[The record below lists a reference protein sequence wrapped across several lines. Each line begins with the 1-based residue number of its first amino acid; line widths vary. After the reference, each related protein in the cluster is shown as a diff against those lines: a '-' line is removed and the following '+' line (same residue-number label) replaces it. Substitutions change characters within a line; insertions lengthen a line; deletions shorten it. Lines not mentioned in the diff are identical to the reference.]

1 MAGLGGARSVL
12 VPMVV
17 LAALAVE
24 GCSGSEEGG
33 SHPSASSSS
42 EETMIAVQAPPD
54 SAPDATVN
62 GITIPPLSS
71 IWYSDSSSS
80 FHTARPTIEPNEV
93 IAIPTSGPVRI
104 TVNSPVIPAQ
114 VFVREF
120 TGYDAEG
127 IPSGERPTVGCAI
140 EGQTCALESNGDSV
154 TAAVELDSATVFV
167 TVEVYYHIN
176 SLDAEYPYDIVT
188 YGFRV

>member
-1 MAGLGGARSVL
+1 MSAGGLVDGGACWGLPVGVKVPELVADIRAGSRRPNTSRASQEYLQALDRRRS
-12 VPMVV
+12 
-17 LAALAVE
+17 A
-24 GCSGSEEGG
+24 
-33 SHPSASSSS
+33 
-42 EETMIAVQAPPD
+42 I
-54 SAPDATVN
+54 VN
-62 GITIPPLSS
+62 GIAIPPLSS

-93 IAIPTSGPVRI
+93 IAIPVSGSVRI
-104 TVNSPVIPAQ
+104 TVDSPVVPAQ
-114 VFVREF
+114 VLVREF

-140 EGQTCALESNGDSV
+140 EGQTCALESNGESV
-154 TAAVELDSATVFV
+154 TAALEIDSATVFV
-167 TVEVYYHIN
+167 TVEVYYHID

>member
-1 MAGLGGARSVL
+1 M
-12 VPMVV
+12 
-17 LAALAVE
+17 
-24 GCSGSEEGG
+24 
-33 SHPSASSSS
+33 
-42 EETMIAVQAPPD
+42 TAVQAPPE
-54 SAPDATVN
+54 SVPDAIVN

-71 IWYSDSSSS
+71 IWFSKSSGS

-93 IAIPTSGPVRI
+93 IAIPVSGSVRI
-104 TVNSPVIPAQ
+104 TVDSPVVPAQ
-114 VFVREF
+114 VLVREF

-140 EGQTCALESNGDSV
+140 EEQTCALESNGESV
-154 TAAVELDSATVFV
+154 TAALEIDSATVFV
-167 TVEVYYHIN
+167 TVEVYYHID

>member
-1 MAGLGGARSVL
+1 M
-12 VPMVV
+12 
-17 LAALAVE
+17 
-24 GCSGSEEGG
+24 
-33 SHPSASSSS
+33 
-42 EETMIAVQAPPD
+42 TAVQAPPE
-54 SAPDATVN
+54 SVPDAIVI

-71 IWYSDSSSS
+71 IWFSKFSSS

-93 IAIPTSGPVRI
+93 IAIPVSGSVRI
-104 TVNSPVIPAQ
+104 TVDSPVVPAQ
-114 VFVREF
+114 VLVREF

-140 EGQTCALESNGDSV
+140 EGQTCALESNGESV
-154 TAAVELDSATVFV
+154 TAALEIDSATVFV
-167 TVEVYYHIN
+167 TVEVYYHID

>member
-1 MAGLGGARSVL
+1 M
-12 VPMVV
+12 
-17 LAALAVE
+17 
-24 GCSGSEEGG
+24 
-33 SHPSASSSS
+33 
-42 EETMIAVQAPPD
+42 TAVQAPPE
-54 SAPDATVN
+54 SAPDAIVN

-71 IWYSDSSSS
+71 IWFTSGS

-93 IAIPTSGPVRI
+93 IDIAASSSVRI
-104 TVNSPVIPAQ
+104 TVDSPVVPAQ
-114 VFVREF
+114 VLVREF

-140 EGQTCALESNGDSV
+140 EGQTCTLESNGESV
-154 TAAVELDSATVFV
+154 TIALEIDSATVFV
-167 TVEVYYHIN
+167 TVEVYYHID